1 VRLARSWREENGPLD
16 ALNAIRGL
24 GPGEIVVESG
34 RRASGSARPGRV
46 RVLEKTPERMVAE
59 VEAPDPTWL
68 FVLRGHFSY
77 REILLDGRPVEDFPA
92 QLAFS
97 AVAIPPGRHR
107 IEWNEEVP
115 GGSVSRWG
123 PALFLVGA
131 AAIALGGRARKP
143 GPPK

>member
-1 VRLARSWREENGPLD
+1 
-16 ALNAIRGL
+16 
-24 GPGEIVVESG
+24 
-34 RRASGSARPGRV
+34 
-46 RVLEKTPERMVAE
+46 MVAE

-77 REILLDGRPVEDFPA
+77 RKILLDGRTVEDFPA

-97 AVAIPPGRHR
+97 AIAIPPGRHR
-107 IEWNEEVP
+107 VEWNEEIP

-131 AAIALGGRARKP
+131 AAIALGGRAWKP
-143 GPPK
+143 GPPR